1 MKNKNI
7 INHDSKQDA
16 LIKENERLAMRVS
29 FTSLACNGILSVFKL
44 IAGIVG
50 LSYAMVAD
58 AIHSFSDVFTTV
70 IVIIGVKVSSK
81 KADKEHPY
89 GHDRIECIA
98 TLLLSIMLFVVG
110 LFIGYTAIEKLVTGS
125 YAEAE
130 LPKAIALVAS
140 ITSIGVQ
147 FVMFLITKNAANKTK
162 SGALRADAFHHLS
175 DSLSSIGS
183 FVGILGAMLGVRVLD
198 IIAGFIIC
206 ILILKVAVDI
216 FIDAVNKLIDRS
228 ASDEMQE
235 KVKAIVKSVDGVIK
249 IDRLRTRQFG
259 NNMIYVDL
267 EISCDPEIKL
277 KQAHKIAQKVHDKM
291 EEELSEVKHCLVHI
305 NPYDE
310 ELEKDYS
317 FGKLERKV

>member
-1 MKNKNI
+1 MKTKNKNI
-7 INHDSKQDA
+7 SEDKQEI
-16 LIKENERLAMRVS
+16 LTKENEKIAMRVS
-29 FTSLACNGILSVFKL
+29 FTSLICNSLLSVFKL
-44 IAGIVG
+44 VAGLVG

-70 IVIIGVKVSSK
+70 IVIIGVKISSK

-89 GHDRIECIA
+89 GHDRFECIA

-110 LFIGYTAIEKLVTGS
+110 AFIGYSAIEKLVTGS

-140 ITSIGVQ
+140 VLSILVQ
-147 FVMFLITKNAANKTK
+147 FVMFLMTKLAANKTK
-162 SGALRADAFHHLS
+162 FGALKADAFHHLS

-183 FVGILGAMLGVRVLD
+183 FAGILGAMLGVKVLD

-206 ILILKVAVDI
+206 ILILKVAIDI
-216 FIDAVNKLIDRS
+216 FIDAVNKLIDKS
-228 ASDEMQE
+228 ASEEMQT
-235 KVKAIVKSVDGVIK
+235 KIKDLAKSVDGVIK

-259 NNMIYVDL
+259 NSMIYVDL
-267 EISCDPEIKL
+267 EISCDPELKL
-277 KQAHKIAQKVHDKM
+277 KQAHKIAQSVHDKM
-291 EEELSEVKHCLVHI
+291 EGEITEVKHCLVHI

-310 ELEKDYS
+310 ELENEYNS
-317 FGKLERKV
+317 GKLERKV